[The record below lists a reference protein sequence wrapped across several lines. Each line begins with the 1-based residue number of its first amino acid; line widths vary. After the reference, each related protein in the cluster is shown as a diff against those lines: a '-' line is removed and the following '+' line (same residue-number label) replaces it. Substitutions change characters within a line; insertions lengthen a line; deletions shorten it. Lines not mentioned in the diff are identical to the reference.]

1 MMAGSAIRTAAA
13 TNDANPADR
22 VAAGRR
28 WRGLIGAAALG
39 LVGATSC
46 GAVDAPSA
54 FAQAVAEAAAGDKAL
69 SEFYKATGYAPV
81 WTDAADADR
90 RAAFL
95 TALAGADVQG
105 LPAARYD
112 RDGLI
117 ARLQSAATE
126 RDRARLDVEMSRDFL
141 QYARDL
147 QTGILVPSEVDDS
160 MVRVVPRR
168 DPLQTMQGFVAADPA
183 TYLAGLPPQAPE
195 YNELLKAKLTLEHLA
210 ATDAWGPQVQAKVL
224 KAGQTGPAVVQ
235 LRDRLIA
242 MGYLAPTATATYD
255 DAITSA
261 VMRFQGDHGLTP
273 DGSAAAGT
281 LAEVN
286 MQPADRLKSVIVA
299 LERWRWINMDLGARH
314 VWVNLADFSAEI
326 VDNDK
331 VTFET
336 PAVIGQNLK
345 DHRSPEFSDSMEFMV
360 LNPTWNV
367 PRSIVTK
374 EYLPALQQN
383 PNAAGQ
389 LELIDASGH
398 AVDRASVD
406 FTQYDAN
413 TFPFEL
419 KQPPSD
425 GNALGLVKF
434 MFPNKYNIYLHDTP
448 SKSLF
453 KRESRAFSHGCI
465 RLGEPFNF
473 AYTLLA
479 RQSDNP
485 QATFKAA
492 LDKRVENTLNLA
504 QPVPVHLVY
513 FTAIPTATGE
523 MTYRRDVYGR
533 DAEIFAALT
542 KAGVA
547 LDVKAN

>member
-1 MMAGSAIRTAAA
+1 MMAIAAIWTG
-13 TNDANPADR
+13 
-22 VAAGRR
+22 AAGAGRL
-28 WRGLIGAAALG
+28 RGVVAAAALG
-39 LVGATSC
+39 LMAATSS

-54 FAQAVAEAAAGDKAL
+54 FAQAVAEAAAGDPAL
-69 SEFYKATGYAPV
+69 SEFYKSTGYAPV
-81 WTDAADADR
+81 WTDASDAAR

-95 TALAGADVQG
+95 DALADVGVQG

-112 RDGLI
+112 RAGLI
-117 ARLQSAATE
+117 AHLEGAVTE
-126 RDRARLDVEMSRDFL
+126 RDRGRVEVELSRDLL

-147 QTGILVPSEVDDS
+147 QTGILTPSEVDPD

-168 DPLQTMQGFVAADPA
+168 DPLETLRNFVAAEPA
-183 TYLAGLPPQAPE
+183 AFLAALPPQAPE

-210 ATDAWGPQVQAKVL
+210 ATDAWGPQVVAKAL

-242 MGYLAPTATATYD
+242 MGYLAPTATASYD
-255 DAITSA
+255 DSITSA
-261 VMRFQGDHGLTP
+261 VMRFQADHGLTP
-273 DGSAAAGT
+273 DGVAAAGT

-286 MQPADRLKSVIVA
+286 VQPIDRLKSVIVA
-299 LERWRWINMDLGARH
+299 MERWRWINMDLGARH

-326 VDNDK
+326 IDDDK

-336 PAVIGQNLK
+336 PAVVGQNIK
-345 DHRSPEFSDSMEFMV
+345 DHRSPEFSDTMEFMV

-374 EYLPALQQN
+374 EYLPALQQD
-383 PNAAGQ
+383 PNADGQ
-389 LELIDASGH
+389 LQLIDTSGH
-398 AVDRASVD
+398 VVDRASVD

-419 KQPPSD
+419 KQPPSN

-448 SKSLF
+448 SKYLF
-453 KRESRAFSHGCI
+453 KRETRAFSHGCI

-513 FTAIPTATGE
+513 FTAIPTPTGQ
-523 MTYRRDVYGR
+523 MTYRRDIYGR

-547 LDVKAN
+547 LDVKAD

>member
-1 MMAGSAIRTAAA
+1 MTAVSAIRTATAA
-13 TNDANPADR
+13 SG
-22 VAAGRR
+22 AASAVGGAGGLRL
-28 WRGLIGAAALG
+28 RGLFAAVALG
-39 LVGATSC
+39 LVAATSS
-46 GAVDAPSA
+46 GAADTPSA
-54 FAQAVAEAAAGDKAL
+54 FAQAVAEAAAGDPAL
-69 SEFYKATGYAPV
+69 SEFYRSTGYQPV
-81 WTDAADADR
+81 WTDGADADR

-112 RDGLI
+112 REGLI

-126 RDRARLDVEMSRDFL
+126 RDRARLDVDMSRDFL
-141 QYARDL
+141 QYARDI
-147 QTGILVPSEVDDS
+147 QTGILVPSEIDES

-168 DPLQTMQGFVAADPA
+168 DRLATLQGFVAADPVA
-183 TYLAGLPPQAPE
+183 FLTALPPQAPE

-210 ATDAWGPQVQAKVL
+210 ATDAWGPLVQGKVL
-224 KAGQTGPAVVQ
+224 KAGQTGPEVVQ

-261 VMRFQGDHGLTP
+261 VMRFQADHGLMP
-273 DGSAAAGT
+273 DGAAAAGT

-331 VTFET
+331 VTFKT

-389 LELIDASGH
+389 LQLIDASGH

-492 LDKRVENTLNLA
+492 LDKRVENTLNLV

-513 FTAIPTATGE
+513 FTAIPTPTGE

-533 DAEIFAALT
+533 DAQIFAALT

-547 LDVKAN
+547 LDVKSN

>member
-1 MMAGSAIRTAAA
+1 MGTAA
-13 TNDANPADR
+13 
-22 VAAGRR
+22 
-28 WRGLIGAAALG
+28 GAI
-39 LVGATSC
+39 
-46 GAVDAPSA
+46 DAPSA
-54 FAQAVAEAAAGDKAL
+54 FAQAVAEASAGDTAL
-69 SEFYKATGYAPV
+69 SEFYKSTNYAPV
-81 WTDAADADR
+81 WTEAADADR

-95 TALAGADVQG
+95 AALDVADVQG

-112 RDGLI
+112 RSGLI
-117 ARLQSAATE
+117 ARLQDAVTE
-126 RDRARLDVEMSRDFL
+126 RDRGRVEVEMSRDFL

-147 QTGILVPSEVDDS
+147 QTGILVPSEVDDG

-168 DPLQTMQGFVAADPA
+168 DRLEMLRNFVAAEPA
-183 TYLAGLPPQAPE
+183 AFLAALPPQAPE
-195 YNELLKAKLTLEHLA
+195 YNELLKAKLTLEQLA
-210 ATDAWGPQVQAKVL
+210 ATDAWGPQVQSKAL

-242 MGYLAPTATATYD
+242 MGYLAPTASASYD
-255 DAITSA
+255 DDLTSA

-273 DGSAAAGT
+273 DGVAAAGT

-286 MQPADRLKSVIVA
+286 VQPVDRLKSVIVA
-299 LERWRWINMDLGARH
+299 MERWRWINMDLGARH

-326 VDNDK
+326 VDDGK

-336 PAVIGQNLK
+336 PAVIGQNIK
-345 DHRSPEFSDSMEFMV
+345 DHRSPEFSDTMRFMDV
-360 LNPTWNV
+360 NPTWNV

-383 PNAAGQ
+383 PNADGQ
-389 LELIDASGH
+389 LQLIDASGH
-398 AVDRASVD
+398 VVDRSTVD

-413 TFPFEL
+413 TFPFDL

-448 SKSLF
+448 SKYLF
-453 KRESRAFSHGCI
+453 KREVRAFSHGCI

-485 QATFKAA
+485 QATFKTA
-492 LDKRVENTLNLA
+492 LDRRVENVVNLE
-504 QPVPVHLVY
+504 QPIPVHLVY
-513 FTAIPTATGE
+513 FTAIPTPTGS
-523 MTYRRDVYGR
+523 MTYRRDIYGR

>member
-1 MMAGSAIRTAAA
+1 MAVSAIRTATA
-13 TNDANPADR
+13 TNG
-22 VAAGRR
+22 AAAVVWRAGGRR
-28 WRGLIGAAALG
+28 WRGLAGAAALG
-39 LVGATSC
+39 LVAATSS

-54 FAQAVAEAAAGDKAL
+54 FAQAVAEAAAGDPAL
-69 SEFYKATGYAPV
+69 SEFYKSTDYAPV

-95 TALAGADVQG
+95 TALAGAGVQG

-126 RDRARLDVEMSRDFL
+126 RDRARLDVDMSRDFL

-160 MVRVVPRR
+160 MVRVVPRSDR
-168 DPLQTMQGFVAADPA
+168 LGSLEAFVAADPVGF
-183 TYLAGLPPQAPE
+183 LAALPPQAPE

-210 ATDAWGPQVQAKVL
+210 TIDAWGPQVQAKVL

-242 MGYLAPTATATYD
+242 MGYLGPTATASYD

-261 VMRFQGDHGLTP
+261 VMRFQADHGLIP
-273 DGSAAAGT
+273 DGAAAAGT

-286 MQPADRLKSVIVA
+286 VQPADRLKSVIVA
-299 LERWRWINMDLGARH
+299 MERWRWINMDLGARH
-314 VWVNLADFSAEI
+314 IWVNLADFSAKI
-326 VDNDK
+326 IDDGK

-336 PAVIGQNLK
+336 PAVVGQNLK
-345 DHRSPEFSDSMEFMV
+345 DHRSPEFSDTMEFMV

-374 EYLPALQQN
+374 EYLPALQQD
-383 PNAAGQ
+383 PNADGQ
-389 LELIDASGH
+389 LQLIDASGH
-398 AVDRASVD
+398 VVDRASVD

-413 TFPFEL
+413 TFPFDL

-453 KRESRAFSHGCI
+453 KRETRAFSHGCI
-465 RLGEPFNF
+465 RLGEPFDF

-513 FTAIPTATGE
+513 FTAIPTPTGA

-533 DAEIFAALT
+533 DAEIFAALA